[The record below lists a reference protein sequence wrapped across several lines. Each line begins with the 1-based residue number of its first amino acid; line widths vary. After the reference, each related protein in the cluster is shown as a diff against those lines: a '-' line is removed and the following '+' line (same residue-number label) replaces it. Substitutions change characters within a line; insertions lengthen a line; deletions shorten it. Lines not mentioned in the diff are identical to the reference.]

1 MAWRWNIERGRGL
14 EGAAL
19 ATCAIFAALALW
31 LLVRLAWRLIPRDD
45 ADLDA
50 GAGRVGIAANAPAP
64 SSIAKWHLFGN
75 TPAGIGGAAAGA
87 SSLALILRGTLAD
100 PDPAAGIA
108 VIGDGA
114 AERAFRSGEDIASG
128 VKLARVYAD
137 RAVVVRGGVEETLT
151 LTRDRNADPG
161 NVVRS
166 PGGGA
171 SKRSASAPR
180 TPGITDA
187 SAPATNFGAPSNA
200 PHAPAGWQQQ
210 MDQLRQNPDEIAK
223 RVQVVP
229 VLDGGKLSGV
239 RVAGGSD
246 IALINQLGLR
256 AGDVV
261 TAVNG
266 APVDS
271 LARGQQIFESLR
283 TSSSVR
289 VTVVRDG
296 KPTDVTI
303 SLK

>member
-19 ATCAIFAALALW
+19 ATCAVFAALALW
-31 LLVRLAWRLIPRDD
+31 LLVRIAWRLVPAGD
-45 ADLDA
+45 ARLDA
-50 GAGRVGIAANAPAP
+50 GAARVGIAANAPAP

-75 TPAGIGGAAAGA
+75 TPAGIGGGGAGA
-87 SSLALILRGTLAD
+87 STLALILRGTLAER
-100 PDPAAGIA
+100 DPAAGIA

-114 AERAFRSGEDIASG
+114 AERAFRPGEEISNG

-137 RAVVVRGGVEETLT
+137 RAVVVRGSVEETLT
-151 LTRDRNADPG
+151 LTRDRNGDPG

-166 PGGGA
+166 PSAGA

-180 TPGITDA
+180 TPGISDA
-187 SAPATNFGAPSNA
+187 AAPKPSFGAPATAPR
-200 PHAPAGWQQQ
+200 APAGWQQQ
-210 MDQLRQNPDEIAK
+210 MDRLRQNPEELAQ

-229 VLDGGKLSGV
+229 VLDNGKLSGV

-261 TAVNG
+261 TSVNG

-283 TSSSVR
+283 TASSAR
-289 VTVVRDG
+289 VTVLRDG